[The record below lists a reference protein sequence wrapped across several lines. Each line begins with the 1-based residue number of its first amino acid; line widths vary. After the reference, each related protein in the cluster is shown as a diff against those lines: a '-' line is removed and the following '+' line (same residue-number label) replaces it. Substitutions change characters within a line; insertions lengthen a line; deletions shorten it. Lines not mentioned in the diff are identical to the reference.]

1 MTMLRTGVL
10 ALVLVGSIASHAR
23 AASPGEE
30 GFRRLGGKQI
40 RQAFVSRIFSD
51 EVHFADR
58 YLADGKIESESMGTK
73 KTYSW
78 RIDEDRLCISD
89 SQSDVCYFVWAK
101 SNAIRLLPDGPGI
114 PGDGYIR

>member
-10 ALVLVGSIASHAR
+10 ALVLAGSIASHAR

-30 GFRRLGGKQI
+30 GFRRLSAKQI
-40 RQAFVSRIFSD
+40 RHAFVGRIFSD
-51 EVHFADR
+51 EVHFAER

-78 RIDEDRLCISD
+78 RTDEDRLCISD
-89 SQSDVCYFVWAK
+89 SHSDVCYFVWAK

-114 PGDGYIR
+114 PGDGYVR